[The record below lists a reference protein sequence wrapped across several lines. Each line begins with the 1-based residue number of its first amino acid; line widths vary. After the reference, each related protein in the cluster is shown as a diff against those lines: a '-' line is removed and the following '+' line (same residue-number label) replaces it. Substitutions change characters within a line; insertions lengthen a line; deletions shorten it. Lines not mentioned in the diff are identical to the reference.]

1 MIRLRTLRS
10 LPLLVQFL
18 ALASGCQSAA
28 PPSVE
33 SPVQARM
40 FSHFALAMDLRT
52 FVVNGDLERL
62 RVTAQELSVAEETW
76 GLPPGSEPYV
86 EAVRAAARQAF
97 EAPDMETASRAVSV
111 GAMACGDCHVANQTT
126 LGERFQ
132 VAAPLLSDPATRHT
146 NFLSWVS
153 RLLWDGVL
161 GPSEAMWR
169 TGAGALAGGEG
180 IPAPRASYVP
190 QSEVLRAAET
200 LRNLGAE
207 AVVAVD
213 AATRAR
219 ILSDVWMECAGCHI
233 QAGVR

>member
-1 MIRLRTLRS
+1 MASLRP
-10 LPLLVQFL
+10 LPVLAAL
-18 ALASGCQSAA
+18 ALVSGCQSAA
-28 PPSVE
+28 PPSLE
-33 SPVQARM
+33 SPVQAKM

-52 FVVNGDLERL
+52 FVVNGDMERL

-76 GLPPGSEPYV
+76 GLPPGSDPFV
-86 EAVRAAARQAF
+86 ETVHAAARRAA
-97 EAPDMETASRAVSV
+97 EASDMEAASRAVADL
-111 GAMACGDCHVANQTT
+111 AMACGDCHLANQTT
-126 LGERFQ
+126 LGARFQ
-132 VAAPLLSDPATRHT
+132 VAAPLLDDPATRHT

-180 IPAPRASYVP
+180 VPAPRAGHVP
-190 QSEVLRAAET
+190 QSEVARAGEA
-200 LRNLGAE
+200 LKNLGAD

-213 AATRAR
+213 SEARAK
-219 ILSDVWMECAGCHI
+219 ILADVWLECAGCHT

>member
-1 MIRLRTLRS
+1 MVRLRALRRITF
-10 LPLLVQFL
+10 LIPVL

-62 RVTAQELSVAEETW
+62 RVTAGELSVAEETW
-76 GLPPGSEPYV
+76 GLPPGSEPFV
-86 EAVRAAARQAF
+86 ETVHAAARRAA
-97 EAPDMETASRAVSV
+97 EASNLDAAARAVADV
-111 GAMACGDCHVANQTT
+111 ALACGSCHLANQTS
-126 LGERFQ
+126 LGARFQ
-132 VAAPLLSDPATRHT
+132 VAAPLLTDPATRHT
-146 NFLSWVS
+146 NYLSWVS

-161 GPSEAMWR
+161 GPSETMWQ

-180 IPAPRASYVP
+180 VPPPRASYVP
-190 QSEVLRAAET
+190 QSEVMRAAES
-200 LRNLGAE
+200 LKELGVE
-207 AVVAVD
+207 AVL
-213 AATRAR
+213 AADPEARAQ
-219 ILSDVWMECAGCHI
+219 ILADVWMECAGCHT

>member
-1 MIRLRTLRS
+1 
-10 LPLLVQFL
+10 
-18 ALASGCQSAA
+18 
-28 PPSVE
+28 
-33 SPVQARM
+33 M
-40 FSHFALAMDLRT
+40 FSHFALATDLRT

-62 RVTAQELSVAEETW
+62 RLTAQELSLAEETW

-86 EAVRAAARQAF
+86 VGVRAAARQAV
-97 EAPDMETASRAVSV
+97 EAPDMEAASRAVAEV
-111 GAMACGDCHVANQTT
+111 AMACGDCHLANQTT

-132 VAAPLLSDPATRHT
+132 VAAPLLSNPATRHT

-180 IPAPRASYVP
+180 VPAPRASYVP
-190 QSEVLRAAET
+190 RSEVMRTAET

-213 AATRAR
+213 AETRVR
-219 ILSDVWMECAGCHI
+219 ILADVWMECAGCHT

>member
-1 MIRLRTLRS
+1 MATPRALRA
-10 LPLLVQFL
+10 LPLVATL
-18 ALASGCQSAA
+18 ALVAGCRSAA

-62 RVTAQELSVAEETW
+62 HVTAQELSVAEETW
-76 GLPPGSEPYV
+76 GLPPGSESYV
-86 EAVRAAARQAF
+86 ETVHAAARRAAESADLT
-97 EAPDMETASRAVSV
+97 EASEAV
-111 GAMACGDCHVANQTT
+111 ARLALACGDCHLANQTT

-132 VAAPLLSDPATRHT
+132 VAAPLMTDPATRHT
-146 NFLSWVS
+146 NYLSWVS

-161 GPSEAMWR
+161 GPSETMWR

-180 IPAPRASYVP
+180 VPAPRGSYVP
-190 QSEVLRAAET
+190 QSEVMRSAET
-200 LRNLGAE
+200 LKNLGVE

-213 AATRAR
+213 APARAR
-219 ILSDVWMECAGCHI
+219 ILASVWMECAGCHT

>member
-1 MIRLRTLRS
+1 MDTPCALRA
-10 LPLLVQFL
+10 LPALAIL
-18 ALASGCQSAA
+18 ALASGCRSAA

-62 RVTAQELSVAEETW
+62 RITAQELSVAEETW

-86 EAVRAAARQAF
+86 ETVHAAARRAAQAD
-97 EAPDMETASRAVSV
+97 DMAGASLAVAELALS
-111 GAMACGDCHVANQTT
+111 CGDCHLANETT
-126 LGERFQ
+126 LGQRFQ
-132 VAAPLLSDPATRHT
+132 VAAPLMTDPATRHT
-146 NFLSWVS
+146 NYLSWVS

-161 GPSEAMWR
+161 GPSETLWR
-169 TGAGALAGGEG
+169 TGAGALGGGEG
-180 IPAPRASYVP
+180 VPAPRGSYVP
-190 QSEVLRAAET
+190 QSEVMRSAEI
-200 LRNLGAE
+200 LKNLGTE

-213 AATRAR
+213 APARAK
-219 ILSDVWMECAGCHI
+219 ILAEVWMECAACHT